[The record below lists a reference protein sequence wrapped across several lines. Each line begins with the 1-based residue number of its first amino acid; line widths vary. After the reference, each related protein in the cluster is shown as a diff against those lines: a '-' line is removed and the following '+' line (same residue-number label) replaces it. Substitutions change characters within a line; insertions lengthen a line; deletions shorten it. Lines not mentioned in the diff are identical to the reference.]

1 MTNEHSRG
9 SRGIPLTEA
18 INFVNRVLSTLDL
31 GVWVRGAT
39 VYKEEVVIA
48 YPQVEDY
55 DRELSPVT
63 TSDDIESGARYL
75 AELKVISHGR
85 EVVIYV
91 RFYLTSGGEFRE
103 EESISD
109 SVVSEEGEEVGKP
122 GLWQSCMEEA
132 NRWGPTIV
140 NFMTMWLMRGGQ

>member
-1 MTNEHSRG
+1 LASGHSKD

-18 INFVNRVLSTLDL
+18 VNIVNQVLSRLDL
-31 GVWVRGAT
+31 AVWVREAT

-55 DRELSPVT
+55 DRELSPVE
-63 TSDDIESGARYL
+63 TSDDIENAARYL

-91 RFYLTSGGEFRE
+91 RYYLTSRGEFRE
-103 EESISD
+103 EKSIDD
-109 SVVSEEGEEVGKP
+109 SVVTEEGEEVDKP
-122 GLWQSCMEEA
+122 GIWQKSMEEA
-132 NRWGPTIV
+132 NRWGPTVV
-140 NFMTMWLMRGGQ
+140 NVMTMWLLRSGQ